1 MTFSTNKLNIHWHT
15 NDETN
20 KFDQRILNALI
31 YDKEKVIL
39 VKENEISL
47 IEFKEDE
54 ERDEKCSIDISNVDY
69 VYLIELKDTDSSFIV
84 VVTR

>member
-1 MTFSTNKLNIHWHT
+1 MTFSTNKLNIHWQT
-15 NDETN
+15 KDETN

-69 VYLIELKDTDSSFIV
+69 VYLIE
-84 VVTR
+84 

>member
-1 MTFSTNKLNIHWHT
+1 MTFSTNKLNIHWQT

-54 ERDEKCSIDISNVDY
+54 DRDEKCSIDISNVDY
-69 VYLIELKDTDSSFIV
+69 VYLIE
-84 VVTR
+84 